1 MLARVGEFDDEL
13 SGHALPFFCHC
24 STIVDMTFHV
34 GMGQDSHRF
43 SMRGGVCIVAGLPF
57 EDAPCMEADS
67 DGDVVFH
74 ALCNAISSLAHVPI
88 LGDVAPRLCYERGIK
103 DSRIYLSRALETL
116 GAKQLVHI
124 ALTIEGK
131 RPRFQARSREIRQSV
146 ADATEL
152 LLDQVGIT
160 FTSGDG
166 LTAYGRGEGLMCL
179 ALITTRQ

>member
-1 MLARVGEFDDEL
+1 
-13 SGHALPFFCHC
+13 
-24 STIVDMTFHV
+24 
-34 GMGQDSHRF
+34 MGQDSHPF
-43 SMRGGVCIVAGLPF
+43 STRGGTCIVAGLSF

-74 ALCNAISSLAHVPI
+74 ALCNAVSSLAHVPI
-88 LGDVAPRLCYERGIK
+88 LGDLAPRLCHAEGIQ
-103 DSRIYLSRALETL
+103 DSRIYLSKALETL
-116 GAKQLVHI
+116 GAQEIVHI

-131 RPRFQARSREIRQSV
+131 RPRFQTRSREMRQSV
-146 ADATEL
+146 ADVAGL
-152 LLDQVGIT
+152 ALDQVGIT